1 MDGSTDYLAKGAL
14 SLEGRDLGFQRFDG
28 LGLVVAARLQLLGDY
43 HCLVEESVLVHMD
56 ALLGLWGAH
65 EVCSISYHRVRE
77 DRLKLLAND
86 ARDWGLRPPLK
97 PTSGHLTLVCVHL
110 DEPEALI
117 GVAQLLLGHN
127 VHLGQTAAGDPAGP
141 VEDLLGRDAGQH
153 VILSAAHR
161 PGSILNLSGVLI
173 CSHQHWFRFAS
184 SRTTKVTRVKQ
195 HFRRR
200 RVPQERFI
208 NLIHWIAGHPHLR

>member
-56 ALLGLWGAH
+56 ALFGLRGAH

-110 DEPEALI
+110 DEPEPLV
-117 GVAQLLLGHN
+117 GVASLLLGHD
-127 VHLGQTAAGDPAGP
+127 VHLGQTAAGNHAVP
-141 VEDLLGRDAGQH
+141 VEDSVGEDSPHHHAR
-153 VILSAAHR
+153 SAANRPVLMHR
-161 PGSILNLSGVLI
+161 PSVGLI
-173 CSHQHWFRFAS
+173 CRHKPWIRFAS
-184 SRTTKVTRVKQ
+184 SGKLALVKRN
-195 HFRRR
+195 FRRLG
-200 RVPQERFI
+200 VP
-208 NLIHWIAGHPHLR
+208 